1 MGAGIW
7 PHSAPPACTVD
18 TEPTEPNLYQPP
30 APVSLT
36 EGEAHWLTAGRLV
49 SSCPCLF
56 STGIVGTHC
65 WPFLW
70 VLGMRAQVLMLTQ
83 AVSQLPSSRGR
94 LLLCVL
100 FTVLKFVCEFQ
111 WSNPPIFLE
120 VKSDCVALSPWNSIV
135 NQADLEFREVL
146 QPVYLRLG
154 LKTCA
159 TTSGYFSL
167 KKKKVLGVRVGVEM
181 VSCNL
186 CWLKHLVLLPP
197 SPKYWNYSS
206 VPPLLATNYFFVFLF
221 YDLYVDGP
229 LNY

>member
-1 MGAGIW
+1 MVSHLTWSSCSFNEAGSQQAPTIL
-7 PHSAPPACTVD
+7 PPLSRSAGVIGVD
-18 TEPTEPNLYQPP
+18 GILLLFTWVLGSDLTLHLLLARWTLSQLSQIFTSPP

-36 EGEAHWLTAGRLV
+36 EGEARWLAAGRLV

-70 VLGMRAQVLMLTQ
+70 VLGIRTQVLMLTQ
-83 AVSQLPSSRGR
+83 AVSHLPSSRGR

-120 VKSDCVALSPWNSIV
+120 VKSDCAALSPWNSIV

-146 QPVYLRLG
+146 QPIYLRLG

-159 TTSGYFSL
+159 TTSRYFSL
-167 KKKKVLGVRVGVEM
+167 KKKSFGSEGRG
-181 VSCNL
+181 
-186 CWLKHLVLLPP
+186 WDGLV
-197 SPKYWNYSS
+197 
-206 VPPLLATNYFFVFLF
+206 
-221 YDLYVDGP
+221 
-229 LNY
+229 